1 LAFLVV
7 LVALK
12 QESLMSIQALEPLI
26 AKLVKN
32 QPNQVLTLPKGEY
45 SASGQLILT
54 DLPNLTIKTDPAS
67 ILHAPGVQSVWEVH
81 TPGFTVDGFTC
92 PTAGVYFHACAD
104 KCSLLNATLG
114 FNGVLQQAVL
124 DDVTGTNLLVQDV
137 TVDVTNA
144 QTVYIYG
151 NNATVRRLKVVRG
164 SWGEYVIRVSSVGTP
179 EQRPKGLL
187 IDSCDLSNLP
197 NVNGPGK
204 PVVGIRNGDGEM
216 INSVIH
222 GWFDAGETNDPIP
235 PGTNCNFKL
244 TGNKFDSLTVDHSY
258 VEMRG
263 GTIITDG
270 GGNSFDLSQ
279 TKVKT
284 IWAVG
289 AGGKFIP
296 WVVPTPVPA
305 PVATPVKKP

>member
-1 LAFLVV
+1 
-7 LVALK
+7 
-12 QESLMSIQALEPLI
+12 MSIQALEPLI

-32 QPNQVLTLPKGEY
+32 KPGQILNLPKGEY
-45 SASGQLILT
+45 SASGQIILT
-54 DLPNLTIKTDPAS
+54 NLPNLTIKTDPTS
-67 ILHAPGVQSVWEVH
+67 ILHAPGDKSVWEIH
-81 TPGFTVDGFTC
+81 TPGFTLDGFTC
-92 PTAGVYFHACAD
+92 PTAGVFFHACAD

-124 DDVTGTNLLVQDV
+124 CDVTGTNLLIQDV
-137 TVDVTNA
+137 SVDVTNA
-144 QTVYIYG
+144 QTIYLYAD
-151 NNATVRRLKVVRG
+151 NAIVRRVKVKRG

-179 EQRPKGLL
+179 AQRPKGLL
-187 IDSCDLSNLP
+187 IDCCELSNLP

-216 INSVIH
+216 KNSIIH
-222 GWFDAGETNDPIP
+222 GWMGCGETNDPIP

-244 TGNKFDSLTVDHSY
+244 IGNKFDSLTVDHSY

-263 GTIITDG
+263 GTIMTDG

-284 IWAVG
+284 IWTVG

-296 WVVPTPVPA
+296 WIVPA
-305 PVATPVKKP
+305 SATTPAKKL